1 MLLNFI
7 KRELK
12 NYVFAGITFQKLKVD
27 RLKEMGSTVVW
38 ENNMEE

>member
-1 MLLNFI
+1 MLFYFI

-12 NYVFAGITFQKLKVD
+12 NYVFAGMTFQKLKVD
-27 RLKEMGSTVVW
+27 RLNEMGSTVVW